1 MDRLIID
8 EFKKEFIAAAKR
20 AYNTGIQTGTGGNI
34 SIRISG
40 EDMMLIKA
48 SGISFTDCNMDN
60 IILSTLDGQVIE
72 GDGKP
77 SREAYLHREI
87 YKLNDNINSIVHCHA
102 PWSIAWSLREEVL
115 DTITQ
120 HAKLKL
126 VDQIPVI
133 DIIKPVITEEEID
146 KILCYYTDDT
156 LLKAFLLKGHG
167 IVAVGDKVRETEYL
181 AELIEETAQI
191 SCIDRSM

>member
-1 MDRLIID
+1 LKR
-8 EFKKEFIAAAKR
+8 EFIAAANR
-20 AYNTGIQTGTGGNI
+20 AYNSGIQTGTGGNI
-34 SIRISG
+34 SIRIPD

-48 SGISFTDCNMDN
+48 SGISFTDCTMDN
-60 IILSTLDGQVIE
+60 IVLTTLDGQVIE
-72 GDGKP
+72 GKKP

-87 YKLNDNINSIVHCHA
+87 YKLNDNISSIVHCHA
-102 PWSIAWSLREEVL
+102 PWSIAWSLKEKML

-126 VDQIPVI
+126 IHQIPVI

-146 KILCYYTDDT
+146 KILCYYNDKTV
-156 LLKAFLLKGHG
+156 LKAFLLKGHG
-167 IVAVGDKVRETEYL
+167 IVAVGDKVRDTEYL

-191 SCIDRSM
+191 SCINRII

>member
-1 MDRLIID
+1 MDRIIID
-8 EFKKEFIAAAKR
+8 ELKKEFIAAANR
-20 AYNTGIQTGTGGNI
+20 AYNSKIQTGTGGNI
-34 SIRISG
+34 SIRVPG
-40 EDMMLIKA
+40 EDIMLIKP
-48 SGISFTDCNMDN
+48 SGISFTDCTMDN
-60 IILSTLDGQVIE
+60 IILTTLDGQVIE

-87 YKLNDNINSIVHCHA
+87 YKLNDEINSIVHCHA
-102 PWSIAWSLREEVL
+102 PWSIAWSLREKVL

-126 VDQIPVI
+126 VNQIPVI

-146 KILCYYTDDT
+146 KILCHYTDNT
-156 LLKAFLLKGHG
+156 ILKAFLLKGHG
-167 IVAVGDKVRETEYL
+167 IVAVGSKVRDTEYL